1 MDIMPIHNIDD
12 WEMRI
17 KRQNAFWDKEI
28 LDRPVVCIEIP
39 NPKTINQ
46 LPIST
51 HTSLTERWTDISY
64 QADTALKKVK
74 NIIYMG
80 DALPIACPNLGPN
93 FFCACFGGTLQF
105 QDETSY
111 IEPFLSKWSNFTN
124 LSFNKKNEYFLIM
137 EDLYSAFLDAGQ
149 GEFYTGWPDI
159 HTGADALVGFRGPM
173 KMNYDVID
181 NRDEIVNA
189 LIDIMRDFFSL
200 YNHYFDKLSSK
211 QQPITGWPGI
221 VSNRKWH
228 VPSNDFSCMIS
239 NTMFEEIF
247 LDPLVEEMKHMENN
261 LYHLDGPG
269 ALTHLD
275 TLLAIKELDAI
286 QWVYGAGN
294 GRASDHI
301 PIYQKIQ
308 SAGKGI
314 QMTEVFPDEIETITS
329 HLSPE
334 GVWMKVQAAT
344 IDEAEYV
351 VKKIDSWGVKQK

>member
-1 MDIMPIHNIDD
+1 MNLMPIAKIDD

-17 KRQNAFWDKEI
+17 KRQDAFWDKEI

-39 NPKTINQ
+39 NQQIINQ

-51 HTSLTERWTDISY
+51 HTSLTERWTDVSF
-64 QADTALKKVK
+64 QVETALAKVR
-74 NIIYMG
+74 NTIYIG
-80 DALPIACPNLGPN
+80 DALPVAYPNLGPD
-93 FFCACFGGTLQF
+93 FFCACFGGALQF
-105 QDETSY
+105 QESTSY
-111 IEPFLSKWSNFTN
+111 IEPFLSKWSDFQ
-124 LSFNKKNEYFLIM
+124 LFPFNKNNAYFLIM
-137 EDLYSAFLDAGQ
+137 EDLYTAFLDAGH
-149 GEFYTGWPDI
+149 EKFYTGWPDI
-159 HTGADALVGFRGPM
+159 HTGADGLVGFRGPL
-173 KMNYDVID
+173 NINFDVID
-181 NRDEIVNA
+181 NRNEIVNA
-189 LIDIMRDFFSL
+189 LTVIMKDFFSL
-200 YNHYFDKLSSK
+200 IDHYINKLSK
-211 QQPITGWPGI
+211 KNQPITGWPGI

-247 LDPLVEEMKHMENN
+247 LDPLVEEMQHMEKN

-301 PIYQKIQ
+301 NIYQKIQ
-308 SAGKGI
+308 RAGKGI
-314 QMTEVFPDEIETITS
+314 QMTEVFPDEIDIITS
-329 HLSPE
+329 NLSPE

-344 IDEAEYV
+344 IDEADYV
-351 VKKIDSWGVKQK
+351 LKKITSWRIR

>member
-1 MDIMPIHNIDD
+1 MDIMPIHNIED

-17 KRQNAFWDKEI
+17 KRHDAFWDKEI
-28 LDRPVVCIEIP
+28 LDRPVVCIEIS
-39 NPKTINQ
+39 NPKYINK

-51 HTSLTERWTDISY
+51 HTSLTERWTDVPF
-64 QADTALKKVK
+64 QADTALAKVR
-74 NIIYMG
+74 NTIYLG
-80 DALPIACPNLGPN
+80 DALPIACPNLGPDL
-93 FFCACFGGTLQF
+93 FCACFGGTLQF
-105 QDETSY
+105 HEDTSY
-111 IEPFLSKWSNFTN
+111 IEPFLSKWSNFFN
-124 LSFNKKNEYFLIM
+124 LSFNKKNPYFLIM
-137 EDLYSAFLDAGQ
+137 EKMYAAFLDAGH

-159 HTGADALVGFRGPM
+159 HTGGDALVGFRGPM
-173 KMNYDVID
+173 NMNYDVID

-189 LIDIMRDFFSL
+189 LIYIMQDFFSL

-211 QQPITGWPGI
+211 KQPITGWPGI
-221 VSNRKWH
+221 VSSRKWH

-247 LDPLVEEMKHMENN
+247 LDPLIKEMQHMENN

-269 ALTHLD
+269 APTHLD
-275 TLLAIKELDAI
+275 TLLAIKELYAI

-301 PIYQKIQ
+301 PIYQRIQ
-308 SAGKGI
+308 NAGKGI
-314 QMTEVFPDEIETITS
+314 QMTEVFPDEIEALTT

-351 VKKIDSWGVKQK
+351 VKKITSWRAGK